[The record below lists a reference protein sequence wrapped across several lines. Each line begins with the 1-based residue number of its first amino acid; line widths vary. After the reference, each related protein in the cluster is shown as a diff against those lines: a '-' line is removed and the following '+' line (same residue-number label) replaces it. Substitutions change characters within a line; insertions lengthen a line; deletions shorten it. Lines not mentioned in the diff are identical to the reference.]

1 MKHINPLNP
10 LTGYCSRPHQK
21 LRHSGKHAL
30 GTLSKSSRCVLSRKC
45 FRQTWQQGPTLTLE
59 FQDFNR
65 DFSDSQRKEYPH
77 LCMSMDISNFRIQ
90 QVDPVGFRSGR
101 RIVCIKIHPQDS
113 WLPFSVCVLRQTK
126 CFSVVGRFDL
136 HSSNISKST
145 ANQILWFF
153 ICFSSCLMTLV
164 QNNQKIVHKVWEK
177 KVTIMSPA
185 TCCNQG

>member
-77 LCMSMDISNFRIQ
+77 LCMSLDYSNFRIQ
-90 QVDPVGFRSGR
+90 QVDSVGFRAQNCMHQNSSTR
-101 RIVCIKIHPQDS
+101 
-113 WLPFSVCVLRQTK
+113 FSVTVLGY
-126 CFSVVGRFDL
+126 C
-136 HSSNISKST
+136 ST
-145 ANQILWFF
+145 PNQML
-153 ICFSSCLMTLV
+153 
-164 QNNQKIVHKVWEK
+164 
-177 KVTIMSPA
+177 
-185 TCCNQG
+185 